1 MKKSTQET
9 WWIFIIYIRN
19 QIALDVESPRIEL
32 GSKQATKEFS
42 TRLFSDWIFDIVIG
56 QKQPHH
62 TYLLKFS

>member
-1 MKKSTQET
+1 MFYQLLSQKKPQTLLLGLRL
-9 WWIFIIYIRN
+9 FFN
-19 QIALDVESPRIEL
+19 VESPRIEL

-62 TYLLKFS
+62 TYLLNFS